1 MSEAVGV
8 MLGREQAIRIQ
19 QCGFGKLVVGGETYT
34 DDLIIFGDRVGPK
47 WWRQNGHLVQLED
60 LSEALADKPE
70 ALIIG
75 TGTQQSMK
83 IAPEVVA
90 HTMKAGIE
98 LLAFD
103 TRTACQTFNRLLG
116 KRRIVALLHLTC

>member
-1 MSEAVGV
+1 MSGVVGV
-8 MLGREQAIRIQ
+8 MLGSEQAMRIQ

-34 DDLIIFGDRVGPK
+34 DDLIVLGDRVVPK
-47 WWRQNGHLVQLED
+47 WWRRSSHMVELED
-60 LSEALADKPE
+60 LTEALAAEPE

-75 TGTQQSMK
+75 TGTQQCLK
-83 IAPEVVA
+83 VAPEVIA

-98 LLAFD
+98 LLVFD